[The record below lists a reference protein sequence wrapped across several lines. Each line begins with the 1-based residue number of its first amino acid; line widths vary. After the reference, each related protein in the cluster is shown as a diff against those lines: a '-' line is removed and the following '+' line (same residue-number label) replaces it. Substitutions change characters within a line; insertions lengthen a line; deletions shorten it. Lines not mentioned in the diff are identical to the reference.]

1 LPNIFV
7 SAMKL
12 TPQEHVKVQCIIQ
25 RWVDS
30 SISKTTNAPKGYSV
44 EQVKEVYESLYYGGA
59 KGGTVY
65 VDGCR
70 DFQVLS
76 LDDKDN
82 EFKEIEN
89 KKKNCKVCCKG
100 ELVFSNGC

>member
-1 LPNIFV
+1 MDLIPE
-7 SAMKL
+7 
-12 TPQEHVKVQCIIQ
+12 EHVNVQCIIQ

-30 SISKTTNAPKGYSV
+30 SISKTINAPKGYTV
-44 EQVKEVYESLYYGGA
+44 EQVKKIYEMLYEKGA

-76 LDDKDN
+76 LTKEDN
-82 EFKEIEN
+82 QFNDLEN
-89 KKKNCKVCCKG
+89 KKEKCKVCCKG
-100 ELVFSNGC
+100 ELVLTGGC